1 MSNQNNQSQQRPS
14 GFNCPVC
21 GGFIPVSIQQLL
33 SVERF
38 VCTQCFLEIK
48 LNRGESQK
56 AIDALEKVKAAEDG
70 VKKAAVFR
78 A

>member
-1 MSNQNNQSQQRPS
+1 MSNQNNQPQQRPS
-14 GFNCPVC
+14 GFKCPVC

-38 VCTQCFLEIK
+38 VCPQCFLEIR
-48 LNRGESQK
+48 LNKGESQK
-56 AIDALEKVKAAEDG
+56 ALDALEKVKVAEDG
-70 VKKAAVFR
+70 VKKASVFR